1 MRFVMLIE
9 RMPKLQRYD
18 FRHEAEDDYR
28 GEILSARIHAYC
40 REVYL
45 GTSMSEGI

>member
-1 MRFVMLIE
+1 MLIE

-28 GEILSARIHAYC
+28 GEILSARIYAYC
-40 REVYL
+40 RVVYL
-45 GTSMSEGI
+45 RTPVSEGI